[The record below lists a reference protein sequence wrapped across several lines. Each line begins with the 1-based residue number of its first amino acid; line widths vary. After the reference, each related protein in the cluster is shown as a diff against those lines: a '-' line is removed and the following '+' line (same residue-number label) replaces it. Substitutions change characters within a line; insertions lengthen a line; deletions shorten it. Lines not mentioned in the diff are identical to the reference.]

1 MYIDNI
7 YTSKNLKNEYNGYSE
22 YLQNEYNR
30 YSESSQCG
38 YKEAQN
44 ISTSAISM

>member
-7 YTSKNLKNEYNGYSE
+7 FASQNFKNEYNGYSE
-22 YLQNEYNR
+22 SLQNE
-30 YSESSQCG
+30 

>member
-7 YTSKNLKNEYNGYSE
+7 FASKNFKNEYNGYSE
-22 YLQNEYNR
+22 SSQNE
-30 YSESSQCG
+30 

-44 ISTSAISM
+44 ISTSTISM